1 MCGIVYDIIR
11 DRRVRL
17 VKIYTKGGDQGDTGL
32 LYGGRVSKSDPR
44 CEAYGAVDEAVSALG
59 LARSLV
65 KTDKLKNL
73 IWSIQR
79 DLFTVGAELATDLNY
94 YGTFKK
100 HFSVITPDM
109 IEHIEQMID
118 GLTEEI
124 TLPRAFII
132 PGASQASAAMDLA
145 RSVLRRAERRT
156 VELKNLGL
164 LCNLEVLRYLNR
176 LADLV
181 FTMAR
186 YEDRSLPF
194 ELLADENP

>member
-1 MCGIVYDIIR
+1 MT
-11 DRRVRL
+11 
-17 VKIYTKGGDQGDTGL
+17 KIYTKGGDEGDTGL

-59 LARSLV
+59 LARALV
-65 KTDKLKNL
+65 KTDKLKGM
-73 IWSIQR
+73 IWGIQP

-94 YGTFKK
+94 HETFKK

-109 IEHIEQMID
+109 IEQIEQMID
-118 GLTEEI
+118 ELTEEI

-132 PGASQASAAMDLA
+132 PGASQASAAMDIA

-156 VELKNLGL
+156 VDLNNLGL
-164 LCNLEVLRYLNR
+164 LANLEVLRYLNR

-186 YEDRSLPF
+186 YEDRNLPF
-194 ELLADENP
+194 ELLAHENP

>member
-1 MCGIVYDIIR
+1 MT
-11 DRRVRL
+11 
-17 VKIYTKGGDQGDTGL
+17 KIYTKGGDEGDTGL

-44 CEAYGAVDEAVSALG
+44 CEAYGAVDDAVSALG
-59 LARSLV
+59 LARALV
-65 KTDKLKNL
+65 KTDKLKGM
-73 IWSIQR
+73 IWGIQT

-94 YGTFKK
+94 HETFKK

-109 IEHIEQMID
+109 IEQIEQMID
-118 GLTEEI
+118 ELTEEI

-132 PGASQASAAMDLA
+132 PGASQASAAMDIA

-156 VELKNLGL
+156 VDLNNLGL
-164 LCNLEVLRYLNR
+164 LANLEVLRYLNR

-186 YEDRSLPF
+186 YEDRNLPF
-194 ELLADENP
+194 ELLAHENP

>member
-1 MCGIVYDIIR
+1 MA
-11 DRRVRL
+11 
-17 VKIYTKGGDQGDTGL
+17 KIYTKGGDEGDTGL

-44 CEAYGAVDEAVSALG
+44 CEAYGAVDEAGSALG
-59 LARSLV
+59 LARALV
-65 KTDKLKNL
+65 KTDKLKSM
-73 IWSIQR
+73 IWGIQT
-79 DLFTVGAELATDLNY
+79 DLFTVGAELATDINY
-94 YGTFKK
+94 HETLKK

-109 IEHIEQMID
+109 IEKIEQMID
-118 GLTEEI
+118 ELTEEI

-156 VELKNLGL
+156 VDLNNLGL
-164 LCNLEVLRYLNR
+164 LANLEVLRYLNR

-186 YEDRSLPF
+186 YEDRNLPF
-194 ELLADENP
+194 ELLSHENP

>member
-1 MCGIVYDIIR
+1 MA
-11 DRRVRL
+11 
-17 VKIYTKGGDQGDTGL
+17 KIYTKGGDEGDTGL

-59 LARSLV
+59 LARALV
-65 KTDKLKNL
+65 KTDKLKGM
-73 IWSIQR
+73 IWGIQT

-94 YGTFKK
+94 HETFKK

-109 IEHIEQMID
+109 IEQIEQMID
-118 GLTEEI
+118 ELTEEI

-132 PGASQASAAMDLA
+132 PGASQASAAMDIA

-156 VELKNLGL
+156 VDLNNLGL
-164 LCNLEVLRYLNR
+164 LANLEVLRYLNR

-186 YEDRSLPF
+186 YEDRNLPF
-194 ELLADENP
+194 ELLAHENP

>member
-1 MCGIVYDIIR
+1 MA
-11 DRRVRL
+11 
-17 VKIYTKGGDQGDTGL
+17 KIYTKGGDEGDTGL

-59 LARSLV
+59 LARALV
-65 KTDKLKNL
+65 KTDKLKGM
-73 IWSIQR
+73 IWGIQT

-94 YGTFKK
+94 HETFKK

-109 IEHIEQMID
+109 IEQIEQMID
-118 GLTEEI
+118 ELTEEI

-132 PGASQASAAMDLA
+132 PGASQASAAMDIA

-156 VELKNLGL
+156 VDLNNLCL
-164 LCNLEVLRYLNR
+164 LANLEVLRYLNR

-186 YEDRSLPF
+186 YEDRNLPF
-194 ELLADENP
+194 ELLAHENP

>member
-1 MCGIVYDIIR
+1 MA
-11 DRRVRL
+11 
-17 VKIYTKGGDQGDTGL
+17 KIYTKGGDEGDTGL

-59 LARSLV
+59 LARALV
-65 KTDKLKNL
+65 KTDKLKGM
-73 IWSIQR
+73 IWGIQT

-94 YGTFKK
+94 HETFKK

-109 IEHIEQMID
+109 IEQIEQMID
-118 GLTEEI
+118 ELTEEI

-132 PGASQASAAMDLA
+132 PGASQASAALDIA

-156 VELKNLGL
+156 VDLNNLGL
-164 LCNLEVLRYLNR
+164 LANLEVLRYLNR

-186 YEDRSLPF
+186 YEDRNLPF
-194 ELLADENP
+194 ELLAHENP